1 MGCADSWPNP
11 NDCKSLKVTSIL
23 VNGEI
28 ANCIDLLDRG
38 FQYGDGVF
46 TTLLLKEGVPLFLE
60 QHLDRLGRDCA
71 GLAIPP
77 IESTLLR
84 GDIKS
89 VIGDEKRGVIKIQVT
104 RGLGGRGYR
113 SPKLVSPTRVVAL
126 HPLPVFPDQYTS
138 EGIEVR
144 YCRTRLGINP
154 ALAGIKHMNRLEQIL
169 ARSEWSDN
177 RIAEGLMLD
186 HEGQLVEGTMS
197 NVFLVK
203 DGQLWTPLLD
213 RCGVS
218 GVMRSV
224 VIGAARSLGI
234 QLTQCRL
241 TPEDMAV
248 ADEAF
253 ITNSVIGLWPVS
265 CVKEKIIPIGPV
277 TFELRVWLMNSITN
291 QIDLS

>member
-1 MGCADSWPNP
+1 MLRLGPNP
-11 NDCKSLKVTSIL
+11 NDCESLKVSSIL

-28 ANCIDLLDRG
+28 ANSIDLLDRG

-46 TTLLLKEGVPLFLE
+46 TTLLLREGIPLFLD
-60 QHLDRLGRDCA
+60 QHLERLRRDCGRLG
-71 GLAIPP
+71 IPAV
-77 IESTLLR
+77 ESILLR
-84 GDIKS
+84 RDIKS
-89 VIGDEKRGVIKIQVT
+89 VIGDESQGVIKIQIT

-113 SPKLVSPTRVVAL
+113 PPEIVSPTRVVAS
-126 HPLPVFPDQYTS
+126 HPLPGFPDQYPS

-169 ARSEWSDN
+169 ARSEWSDS

-203 DGQLWTPLLD
+203 DGQLRTPLLD
-213 RCGVS
+213 RCGVG
-218 GVMRSV
+218 GVMRLV
-224 VIGAARSLGI
+224 LIGASKILGI
-234 QLTQCRL
+234 PLNECRL
-241 TPEDMAV
+241 TPEDLDM

-253 ITNSVIGLWPVS
+253 MTNSVMGLWPIS
-265 CVKEKIIPIGPV
+265 CVEGKILPIGPV
-277 TFELRVWLMNSITN
+277 TCELREWLTKSITN
-291 QIDLS
+291 QINAS